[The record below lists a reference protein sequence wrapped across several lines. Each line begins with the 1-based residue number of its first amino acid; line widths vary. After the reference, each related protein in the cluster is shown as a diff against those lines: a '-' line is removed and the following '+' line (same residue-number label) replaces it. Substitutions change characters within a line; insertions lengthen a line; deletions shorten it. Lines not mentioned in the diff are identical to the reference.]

1 MNCLNSYGDASGQK
15 INLVKSSII
24 FLAKV
29 SAGAK
34 RAVKETLGIDKE
46 GGDGT
51 YLGLPECFRGS
62 KRQLLSFLRRKLQEF
77 ASTAGFKKSL
87 SQGERK
93 F

>member
-24 FLAKV
+24 FGAKV
-29 SAGAK
+29 SAEAK

-51 YLGLPECFRGS
+51 YLGLPECFSGS
-62 KRQLLSFLRRKLQEF
+62 KR
-77 ASTAGFKKSL
+77 
-87 SQGERK
+87 
-93 F
+93 